1 MSIRRLVCIG
11 RIHLKKQNQFAFCYD
26 NNEQG
31 YTFLNLILSFFIYS
45 IIISSLTIILHF
57 LLSHSQHPNDLK
69 PYEWELFVIQL
80 HKEFKEAN
88 NVVVNKTEVTL
99 LNKQGQ
105 LISINHYQ
113 NLIRRQVVGKGH
125 EIFLLNVKSVT
136 FQQEP
141 SGVRISVVSEAGKNY
156 SYTFRSFK
164 DKTNT

>member
-1 MSIRRLVCIG
+1 MSIRRLVCTG
-11 RIHLKKQNQFAFCYD
+11 RIHSKKQNQFAFCYE
-26 NNEQG
+26 NNEHG

-80 HKEFKEAN
+80 HKELKEAN
-88 NVVVNKTEVTL
+88 NLVVDKTEVTL

-125 EIFLLNVKSVT
+125 EIFLLKVKSVT
-136 FQQEP
+136 FQQVP
-141 SGVRISVVSEAGKNY
+141 SGVQISVVSEAGKNY

-164 DKTNT
+164 DKPST